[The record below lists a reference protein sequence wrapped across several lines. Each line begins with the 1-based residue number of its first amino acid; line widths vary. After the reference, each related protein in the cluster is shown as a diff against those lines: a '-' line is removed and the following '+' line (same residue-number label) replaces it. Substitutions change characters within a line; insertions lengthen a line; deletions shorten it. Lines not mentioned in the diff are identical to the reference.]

1 MPDMAPVKRS
11 VRSCALMSLQEL
23 DIKIKCDTRT
33 TCKMRTKFDLCK
45 FGLYSHNTIM
55 AFFMASMHRW
65 IFMASMHS
73 HLVPGVDPQ
82 ACVQDTIG
90 YRGAELVRVT
100 LIYGLLS
107 CELKLESVSGI
118 ERSKNHSVL
127 D

>member
-1 MPDMAPVKRS
+1 
-11 VRSCALMSLQEL
+11 
-23 DIKIKCDTRT
+23 
-33 TCKMRTKFDLCK
+33 
-45 FGLYSHNTIM
+45 
-55 AFFMASMHRW
+55 
-65 IFMASMHS
+65 MASMHS

-118 ERSKNHSVL
+118 ERSKKSQCAGLSAQKITVPERTHAVQNLICASL
-127 D
+127 GCIRTTQ

>member
-1 MPDMAPVKRS
+1 MS
-11 VRSCALMSLQEL
+11 VVHNVAA
-23 DIKIKCDTRT
+23 
-33 TCKMRTKFDLCK
+33 FVV
-45 FGLYSHNTIM
+45 SHNVG
-55 AFFMASMHRW
+55 AFVASMHRW

-100 LIYGLLS
+100 LIYALLS